1 MLGLRITHH
10 GEGQQVRQP
19 CLLDSSRRDHSTR
32 FVLANTQEL
41 HEKISVLANRI
52 RELEDG
58 LAQSHALNAAEIHP
72 LLTEDL
78 LQIKR
83 PLERERPDDIPQED
97 QAEIEDTST
106 SLGSL

>member
-1 MLGLRITHH
+1 M
-10 GEGQQVRQP
+10 
-19 CLLDSSRRDHSTR
+19 SRNR

-41 HEKISVLANRI
+41 HEKISVLSNRV

-58 LAQSHALNAAEIHP
+58 LAESHALNSGQTHH
-72 LLTEDL
+72 LLREDL

-83 PLERERPDDIPQED
+83 PLERERPDGIPQED
-97 QAEIEDTST
+97 LPEVEETAS